1 MASLYKWSRGEIIR
15 YYGGIIIEFE
25 HISVLPE
32 ETIENLNIKPDGIY
46 ADLTLGK
53 GGHSKKILEKL
64 SDKGRLI
71 AFDQDMEAIMAA
83 KENLKDFSNVIYV
96 NTNFENFES
105 TLKDLNISKI
115 DGALMDIG
123 VSSYQIDNA
132 NRGFSYMH
140 DGPLDMRMDVENELT
155 AEKIVNEYSK
165 EELTEIFSKY
175 GEERFSKT
183 IARNIVDYRN
193 KQRIDTTFKLRDI
206 VNKSVR
212 SKEAHPEKR
221 VFQALRIEVN
231 RELEV
236 LENTIEDVVDH
247 LNVGGRL
254 CIITF
259 HSLEDRIVK
268 NKFKDLEKDCTCPP
282 ELPVCVCDTVRKV
295 KIITNKPI
303 VAGKKE
309 LSENSRSKS
318 AKLRVCQR
326 V

>member
-1 MASLYKWSRGEIIR
+1 M
-15 YYGGIIIEFE
+15 EFE
-25 HISVLPE
+25 HISVLAE

-71 AFDQDMEAIMAA
+71 AFDQDKEAIMAA

-132 NRGFSYMH
+132 SRGFSYMH

-155 AEKIVNEYSK
+155 AETIVNEYSK

-193 KQRIDTTFKLRDI
+193 KQRIDTTFKLIDI

-212 SKEAHPEKR
+212 TKEAHPEKR

-282 ELPVCVCDTVRKV
+282 GLPVCVCDTVRKV

>member
-1 MASLYKWSRGEIIR
+1 M
-15 YYGGIIIEFE
+15 EFE
-25 HISVLPE
+25 HISVLAE

-71 AFDQDMEAIMAA
+71 AFDQDKEAIMAA

-132 NRGFSYMH
+132 SRGFSYMH

-155 AEKIVNEYSK
+155 AETIVNEYSK

-206 VNKSVR
+206 VNKSVKT
-212 SKEAHPEKR
+212 KEAHPEKR

-247 LNVGGRL
+247 LNLGGRL

-268 NKFKDLEKDCTCPP
+268 NKFKELEKDCTCPP
-282 ELPVCVCDTVRKV
+282 GLPVCVCDTVRKV

>member
-1 MASLYKWSRGEIIR
+1 M
-15 YYGGIIIEFE
+15 EFE
-25 HISVLPE
+25 HISVLAE

-71 AFDQDMEAIMAA
+71 AFDQDEEAIMAA
-83 KENLKDFSNVIYV
+83 KENLKDFSNVNYV

-132 NRGFSYMH
+132 SRGFSYMH
-140 DGPLDMRMDVENELT
+140 DGPLDMRMDIENELT
-155 AEKIVNEYSK
+155 AETIVNEYSK

-212 SKEAHPEKR
+212 TKEAHPEKR

-282 ELPVCVCDTVRKV
+282 GLPVCVCDTVRKV

>member
-1 MASLYKWSRGEIIR
+1 M
-15 YYGGIIIEFE
+15 EFE
-25 HISVLPE
+25 HISVLAE

-71 AFDQDMEAIMAA
+71 AFDQDEEAIMAA
-83 KENLKDFSNVIYV
+83 KENLKDFSNVNYV

-132 NRGFSYMH
+132 SRGFSYMH
-140 DGPLDMRMDVENELT
+140 DGPLDMRMDIENELT
-155 AEKIVNEYSK
+155 AETIVNEYSK

-282 ELPVCVCDTVRKV
+282 GLPVCVCDTVRKV

>member
-1 MASLYKWSRGEIIR
+1 M
-15 YYGGIIIEFE
+15 EFE
-25 HISVLPE
+25 HISVLAE

-71 AFDQDMEAIMAA
+71 AFDQDKEAIMAA

-132 NRGFSYMH
+132 DRGFSYMH

-155 AEKIVNEYSK
+155 AETIVNEYSK

-212 SKEAHPEKR
+212 TKEAHPEKR

-282 ELPVCVCDTVRKV
+282 GLPVCVCDTVRKV

>member
-1 MASLYKWSRGEIIR
+1 M
-15 YYGGIIIEFE
+15 EFE
-25 HISVLPE
+25 HISVLAE

-71 AFDQDMEAIMAA
+71 AFDQDKEAIMAA

-132 NRGFSYMH
+132 DRGFSYMH
-140 DGPLDMRMDVENELT
+140 DGPLDMRMDIENELT
-155 AEKIVNEYSK
+155 AETIVNEYSK

-212 SKEAHPEKR
+212 TKEAHPEKR

-282 ELPVCVCDTVRKV
+282 GLPVCVCDTVRKV

>member
-1 MASLYKWSRGEIIR
+1 M
-15 YYGGIIIEFE
+15 EFE

-53 GGHSKKILEKL
+53 GGHSKRILGKL

-132 NRGFSYMH
+132 DRGFSYMH

-183 IARNIVDYRN
+183 IARNIVDFRN

-268 NKFKDLEKDCTCPP
+268 NKFKELEKDCTCPP
-282 ELPVCVCDTVRKV
+282 GLPVCVCDTVRKV

-303 VAGKKE
+303 IAGKKE